1 MALASF
7 VDVSLPSHF
16 LHSLFPN
23 LTINS
28 QFFVSKIHGKLH
40 RYLHKMLFITAG
52 CRIRK
57 KILINN
63 TKFFM
68 QTLTIDIRYHTV
80 VMQLNEMQFSIC
92 STNYEIQMLSQLHC
106 SLSTYQKIN
115 SEMFERAVKYKLQ
128 KKFSEK
134 QKVVKTNLYLVVN
147 TPVREMRTSM
157 LQLTPKYQI
166 ACLHKKM

>member
-1 MALASF
+1 MLPQWISNNTQVKGKCSNKKWPKNNSNQRIWQLKGKRNNLISAVALASF

-68 QTLTIDIRYHTV
+68 QTLTIDIKYHTV

-92 STNYEIQMLSQLHC
+92 STNYEIQMLS
-106 SLSTYQKIN
+106 
-115 SEMFERAVKYKLQ
+115 
-128 KKFSEK
+128 
-134 QKVVKTNLYLVVN
+134 
-147 TPVREMRTSM
+147 
-157 LQLTPKYQI
+157 
-166 ACLHKKM
+166 